1 MVTWYI
7 VTKLACKN
15 ASSALKQEIKVKLQ
29 KLPWDSVYK
38 DDGELFKALE
48 EIRSRGG
55 KIKEIYSPVSLLIS
69 GCAGD
74 HVAF

>member
-1 MVTWYI
+1 M
-7 VTKLACKN
+7 TKLVCKN
-15 ASSALKQEIKVKLQ
+15 ASSALKQEIKVKFPQ
-29 KLPWDSVYK
+29 DSIFK

-48 EIRSRGG
+48 EIRSERG
-55 KIKEIYSPVSLLIS
+55 KINEIYSPVSLLIS